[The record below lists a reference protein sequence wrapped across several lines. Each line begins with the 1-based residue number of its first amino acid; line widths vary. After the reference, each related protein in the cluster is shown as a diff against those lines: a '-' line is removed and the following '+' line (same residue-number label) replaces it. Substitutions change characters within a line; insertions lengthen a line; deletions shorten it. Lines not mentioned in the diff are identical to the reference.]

1 MLFVPYHFLQS
12 VITKTTGAV
21 IVACS
26 AYFYINGTMSAVY
39 AIGMTISAFMLYAS
53 LECAGNYS
61 SLLHVVSVCVD
72 KANAILELDTMDIDG
87 KEIQPENYDIRLS
100 NVSFFFMTNG
110 RSLMIYRSLFRRKR
124 RQQSLDHL
132 VEENQH
138 FAI

>member
-1 MLFVPYHFLQS
+1 MEMLFVPYHFLQS

-87 KEIQPENYDIRLS
+87 KEMNNFLQDVY
-100 NVSFFFMTNG
+100 
-110 RSLMIYRSLFRRKR
+110 KR
-124 RQQSLDHL
+124 QVYMLQVKKYHIFSGNTSTPRT
-132 VEENQH
+132 
-138 FAI
+138 